1 GIEAARLR
9 DAFWDIFPDSL
20 LYAGL
25 NGAVSSEISIRYDKA
40 GADAVG
46 TVVFKD
52 LSLTGENG
60 EFEIG
65 PVNGTLPLAYGGEG
79 HETRMP
85 LFKRSEFDAL
95 SREYSR
101 QFTGEGYNRI
111 TIGSAGYGFRL
122 LDNITLW
129 VKREG
134 TTLDI
139 GRFSANIFGGTL
151 SGSAFAEPGSN
162 MSYRMGFLVK

>member
-25 NGAVSSEISIRYDKA
+25 NGAVSSEISFRYDKA

-65 PVNGTLPLAYGGEG
+65 PVNGTLPIVYGGEAGG
-79 HETRMP
+79 HEATQMP
-85 LFKRSEFDAL
+85 LFERSEFDTL
-95 SREYSR
+95 SKEYSR
-101 QFTGEGYNRI
+101 QF
-111 TIGSAGYGFRL
+111 A
-122 LDNITLW
+122 
-129 VKREG
+129 
-134 TTLDI
+134 
-139 GRFSANIFGGTL
+139 A
-151 SGSAFAEPGSN
+151 
-162 MSYRMGFLVK
+162 